1 MQVKPFFRAK
11 ALVSLLMSSVIFL
24 SGCAST
30 GSSLVTSSADTRLK
44 NDSSAKFFSR
54 SGYQACAVAAGLGVL
69 ACLVSNSSNKAT
81 CAIAAGI
88 AACGVAMGANYYL
101 DDRRSKYSNTT
112 QRLQAMTKDV
122 QDDTERVVQRTE
134 VAQRVIVDDKAK
146 LAQIKRDMAS
156 KKVNIEKSK
165 KDLTSIDQ
173 NIAILNKD
181 LKNMQAKVD
190 GYKEAAQKE
199 RQDGAG
205 NKVVTMERE
214 IERMNQKVSSLKA
227 EVDALYNQRSA
238 ITLG

>member
-1 MQVKPFFRAK
+1 MQVKSFFRAK
-11 ALVSLLMSSVIFL
+11 TLVSLVMSSVLVL

-30 GSSLVTSSADTRLK
+30 GSSLATNSADTRLTK
-44 NDSSAKFFSR
+44 DNSAQFFSR

-69 ACLVSNSSNKAT
+69 ACLVSNSSNKAA
-81 CAIAAGI
+81 CAIATGV

-101 DDRRSKYSNTT
+101 DDRRSKYSNTN

-122 QDDTERVVQRTE
+122 QEDTERVVQRTE

-146 LAQIKRDMAS
+146 IAQIKRDMAN
-156 KKVNIEKSK
+156 KNINIEKAK
-165 KDLTSIDQ
+165 KDLTGIDQ
-173 NIAILNKD
+173 NIAILNRD

-190 GYKEAAQKE
+190 AYEETVQKE

-205 NKVVTMERE
+205 NKVATMERE
-214 IERMNQKVSSLKA
+214 IERMKQKVFDLKA

>member
-1 MQVKPFFRAK
+1 MQVKSFFRTK
-11 ALVSLLMSSVIFL
+11 TLVSLVMSSVLVL

-30 GSSLVTSSADTRLK
+30 GSSMATHSADTRLK
-44 NDSSAKFFSR
+44 NDSSAKFFNR
-54 SGYQACAVAAGLGVL
+54 SGYQACAVAAGVGVL
-69 ACLVSNSSNKAT
+69 ACLVSNSSNKAA
-81 CAIAAGI
+81 CAIAVGV

-101 DDRRSKYSNTT
+101 DDRRSKYANTT

-122 QDDTERVVQRTE
+122 QDDTARVVQRTN

-156 KKVNIEKSK
+156 KNINVEKAK
-165 KDLTSIDQ
+165 KDLVGIDQ
-173 NIAILNKD
+173 NIAILNSD
-181 LKNMQAKVD
+181 LKNMQVKVD
-190 GYKEAAQKE
+190 AYKETAQKE

-205 NKVVTMERE
+205 NKVVAMERE
-214 IERMNQKVSSLKA
+214 IARMNQKVASLKA